1 LGRDFQ
7 DFVYLAAQ
15 GTRGGILSRGFS
27 PRINI
32 GCIVILFLLD
42 SGSIMSRIGGL
53 QGFMGHT
60 KMQKRL
66 AFLMNSGRSEVFAPV
81 RGFLGVILT

>member
-1 LGRDFQ
+1 
-7 DFVYLAAQ
+7 
-15 GTRGGILSRGFS
+15 
-27 PRINI
+27 
-32 GCIVILFLLD
+32 
-42 SGSIMSRIGGL
+42 MSRIDGL